1 MAYYLAQVA
10 GLLNSAFPWSMNYV
24 LSATESEGAISTL
37 FNTAIRGVFTDST
50 FTTYIPPTVEI
61 TQTSVS
67 TASATF
73 KQTTKTTVASSTPGG
88 SSDISLPYQ
97 VCEIITWR
105 TSFATKWGRGRSY
118 FPPLA
123 VNALAAGGF
132 EILTAAQTAMANAW
146 DAYFTATTG
155 TYEHVLLH
163 KKPTA
168 GGARLADTTDTV
180 AHADIPNTFAVQTR
194 RADKLV
200 PSRLSVTV

>member
-37 FNTAIRGVFTDST
+37 FDTSIRGVFTDTT
-50 FTTYIPPTVEI
+50 FKTYIPTTVEI
-61 TQTSVS
+61 SQTSVS

-73 KQTTKTTVASSTPGG
+73 KQTTKTTVASVTAGDSG
-88 SSDISLPYQ
+88 SISLPYQ
-97 VCEIITWR
+97 ICEIITWR
-105 TSFATKWGRGRSY
+105 SSFATKWGRGRSY

-123 VNALAAGGF
+123 INALAADGF
-132 EILTAAQTAMANAW
+132 TILAAAQTAMQGAW
-146 DAYFTATTG
+146 NAYFTATTG

-163 KKPTA
+163 KKATA
-168 GGARLADTTDTV
+168 GGARAADTTDTV
-180 AHADIPNTFAVQTR
+180 AHADIPSTFAVQTR